1 MYGRK
6 RHVKVKEKGAESVF
20 NIGSVRVCMD
30 VTTGKVTDHVS
41 WEAHQGDPWQKPQEL
56 HFPKVSPPAFGG

>member
-6 RHVKVKEKGAESVF
+6 RHVKVKEKVTESVF
-20 NIGSVRVCMD
+20 NIGSPVSVRVCMD

-41 WEAHQGDPWQKPQEL
+41 WEAH
-56 HFPKVSPPAFGG
+56 